1 MPQYAY
7 STSPSVAVNVVGQAP
22 LVQTVA
28 LNGTLRGKGDVDLT
42 MGTSGKLAFVA
53 EPGAVVKQGDA
64 VARIAMLPLELEAA
78 EQRIMIRRA
87 EVNLTYQRQELE
99 RLKTLAK
106 TAVQQRIRLI

>member
-1 MPQYAY
+1 
-7 STSPSVAVNVVGQAP
+7 
-22 LVQTVA
+22 
-28 LNGTLRGKGDVDLT
+28 
-42 MGTSGKLAFVA
+42 
-53 EPGAVVKQGDA
+53 
-64 VARIAMLPLELEAA
+64 MLPLELEAA